1 MSTVVPPIVDSF
13 YFGEPTLPV
22 RRFTVAE
29 YLRLGETGILTE
41 DDRVELLEGVI
52 VQKMTRIPRHDA
64 AIDILAQLLRRL
76 VPDAWYVRDQK
87 VLLTDD
93 SAPEPDLVVL
103 RGQPMDYWS
112 KHPTAADA
120 ALVLEVSESSLVRD
134 RRKCR
139 IYARGGIAIYWIV
152 NLDADCIELYTQPNV
167 ATGQYE
173 QRQVVPLVAPI
184 AFSLPDGTHVT
195 LPLDMALGFK

>member
-1 MSTVVPPIVDSF
+1 MSIGLPPAVDGFSS
-13 YFGEPTLPV
+13 GEPALTV

-29 YLRLGETGILTE
+29 YLRLHETEILTE
-41 DDRVELLEGVI
+41 DDRVELLEGIV

-76 VPDAWYVRDQK
+76 LSDNWYVRDQK
-87 VLLTDD
+87 VLLTND

-103 RGQPMDYWS
+103 RGQPRDYWR

-120 ALVLEVSESSLVRD
+120 AIVLEVSESSLDRD

-139 IYARGGIAIYWIV
+139 IYSKAGIAIYWIV
-152 NLDADCIELYTQPNV
+152 NLEADCIEVHTQPDPT
-167 ATGQYE
+167 AGTYQHRE
-173 QRQVVPLVAPI
+173 VVPLTTPI
-184 AFSLPDGTHVT
+184 SFALPDGTAVT
-195 LPLDMALGFK
+195 LPLDVALNFQ